1 MLFQSDYWLATGNH
15 EKIET
20 ILAFLDTDAGIQT
33 LVILDPQS
41 KDDVKTMLDYAFLE
55 DSLCDVTVFIDDVT
69 HNYTSEKED
78 TCKKSI
84 YVRRELDES
93 TIALMKNLTPIFA
106 IFV

>member
-33 LVILDPQS
+33 LVILDKES

-55 DSLCDVTVFIDDVT
+55 DSLCNVTLFIDNVT
-69 HNYTSEKED
+69 HNYTTEAENP
-78 TCKKSI
+78 CKKTI
-84 YVRRELDES
+84 YVRHELDES
-93 TIALMKNLTPIFA
+93 TIALMKNSTPIFA

>member
-33 LVILDPQS
+33 LVILDQKS
-41 KDDVKTMLDYAFLE
+41 KDDVKTMLDYVFVE
-55 DSLCDVTVFIDDVT
+55 DALCDVTLFVGDMT
-69 HNYTSEKED
+69 HNYISETED
-78 TCKKSI
+78 PCKKLI
-84 YVRRELDES
+84 YVRHELDES

>member
-20 ILAFLDTDAGIQT
+20 ILAFLDSDVGIQT
-33 LVILDPQS
+33 LVILDQQS
-41 KDDVKTMLDYAFLE
+41 KDDVKSMLDYAFLE
-55 DSLCDVTVFIDDVT
+55 DSLCNVTLFIDNAT
-69 HNYTSEKED
+69 HNYTTEAENP
-78 TCKKSI
+78 CNKSI
-84 YVRRELDES
+84 YVRRELDET